1 MTGLVVTLI
10 VMGLI
15 VGMLV
20 VLKGRRRADDSGEP
34 WPFYAKR
41 PLSQPEQVLYYRL
54 VKILPDHMVLAQVS
68 LSRLLGVKAGHNAQA
83 WFNRINR
90 MSADFVVCRKDS
102 SVVAVIELDDSSH
115 VREERQ
121 VADRKKGTALQSAG
135 IRLLRWNVKALP
147 DEETIKSQLLCQEV
161 SAQSGSL

>member
-1 MTGLVVTLI
+1 MMTGLIVALI
-10 VMGLI
+10 VIGLI
-15 VGMLV
+15 VSMFV
-20 VLKGRRRADDSGEP
+20 ILKGRRRGDDSGES
-34 WPFYAKR
+34 WPFFAKR

-54 VKILPDHMVLAQVS
+54 VRVLPDYMVLAQVS

-115 VREERQ
+115 VREDRL
-121 VADRKKGTALQSAG
+121 VADRKKETALQSAG

-147 DEETIKSQLLCQEV
+147 DEETIKNQLLHHELA
-161 SAQSGSL
+161 AQSGS